1 MPTQFNT
8 YIAFI
13 SVGFLLFVF
22 LLVFFQ
28 LRRLMLHFQ
37 CVIKRNSDPLYE
49 GKVPVAQFNSLEKPF
64 EVDKLSQLV
73 FELEQTKRELEDQKE
88 KLEDALLM
96 VERDNFR
103 KTLELLEAQQLQVS
117 MLPQYTPF
125 YPGFEISMI
134 SRPATEVGGDYYDF
148 KFSCNSKQLH
158 LVLGD
163 ATGHGFKPA
172 VLVATAKSYFQTLAG
187 RNSNEQIISRIS
199 EAIQSL
205 NIKGLYMGLSLLEMD
220 GDLISV
226 VSSGMP
232 PLYFYNSRQKE
243 GEQHLFKGM
252 FLGLPKVN
260 SGRKK
265 VFRMHRGDVLLLMTD
280 GLAELQNCNRELL
293 GYQAVKEAFARVAGK
308 GTIDII
314 EGLLKLGKEW
324 AGEEH
329 QQDDISIIAIR
340 KK

>member
-1 MPTQFNT
+1 MFHFYYAPEKSSAPVLPATVEEPVRYSSNMP
-8 YIAFI
+8 
-13 SVGFLLFVF
+13 
-22 LLVFFQ
+22 
-28 LRRLMLHFQ
+28 
-37 CVIKRNSDPLYE
+37 E
-49 GKVPVAQFNSLEKPF
+49 

-73 FELEQTKRELEDQKE
+73 NELEQTKLELEDQKE
-88 KLEDALLM
+88 KLEEALLM

-117 MLPQYTPF
+117 MLPQHTPF
-125 YPGFEISMI
+125 FPGYEISLF
-134 SRPATEVGGDYYDF
+134 SKPATEVGGDYYDY
-148 KFSCNSKQLH
+148 KFSNSSKELH

-187 RNSNEQIISRIS
+187 RSSSEQIVSRIS

-205 NIKGLYMGLSLLEMD
+205 NTKGLYMGLSLLEMD
-220 GDLISV
+220 GDLITV

-243 GEQHLFKGM
+243 GERLVEQHLFKGM
-252 FLGLPKVN
+252 FLGVPKVN

-265 VFRMHRGDVLLLMTD
+265 IFRMHRGDVLLLMTD
-280 GLAELQNCNRELL
+280 GLAELQNSERELL
-293 GYQAVKEAFARVAGK
+293 GYQSVREAFAGAADKSTR
-308 GTIDII
+308 DIVQV
-314 EGLLKLGKEW
+314 LLQLGKDW